1 MDILQIV
8 GIGLVTTI
16 AALLLKQIKP
26 EMAVLVGLCG
36 GVLLLLMTVDY
47 LTQII
52 GVFNLI
58 VQKTGLSS
66 NLFSI
71 IIKIIGIGYLTEFTS
86 NMCSDAGMGG
96 LGDKVLLAGKLL
108 IFVMSL
114 PIIYNIIEIIVELL
128 PWKLTGLF

>member
-26 EMAVLVGLCG
+26 EMAALVGVCG

-52 GVFNLI
+52 DVFNLI

-71 IIKIIGIGYLTEFTS
+71 IIKIIGIGYLTEFTA
-86 NMCSDAGMGG
+86 NMCSDAGMSG
-96 LGDKVLLAGKLL
+96 LGDKVLLAGKLM

-128 PWKLTGLF
+128 P